1 MMLFFYGRPRLLLH
15 VPGLWPIP
23 HSSPVRQSLH
33 SQPQYSSWVCPL
45 KLVSSSSPRTYQQA
59 CVSGW
64 GMQQGGTD
72 YLFWSLFCSLQISCV
87 AFLQASEASFLFWL
101 ILLTMR
107 GLPQVWKPFLFHC
120 SFLGQRSCPASIF
133 FFFLSYPIMWRFF
146 LHFLGVWDLMAV
158 FNRHFVRTVPH
169 VDVCLMYL
177 WEVSSTSFYSTV
189 LIGDSKE
196 FLG

>member
-1 MMLFFYGRPRLLLH
+1 MLTVSIAKSEAAVAGSVHPFVYPLTMMLSFYGRPRLLLH

-33 SQPQYSSWVCPL
+33 SQLQYSSWVCPL

-133 FFFLSYPIMWRFF
+133 FFFVLPNYVEIFLALFRCLRSY
-146 LHFLGVWDLMAV
+146 GSVQ
-158 FNRHFVRTVPH
+158 
-169 VDVCLMYL
+169 
-177 WEVSSTSFYSTV
+177 
-189 LIGDSKE
+189 
-196 FLG
+196 